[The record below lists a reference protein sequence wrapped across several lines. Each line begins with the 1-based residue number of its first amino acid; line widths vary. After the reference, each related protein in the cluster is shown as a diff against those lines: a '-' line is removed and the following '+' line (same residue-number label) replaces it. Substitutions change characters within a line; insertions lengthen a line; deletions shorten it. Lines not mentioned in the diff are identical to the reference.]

1 MEIKVILASLDV
13 DLESPRIL
21 ACAVDLATRLDAR
34 IIGIAAA
41 APPVAA
47 AGYVS
52 ALAVAAGYTQAR
64 MDIEAR
70 LATLRNE
77 FYAAV
82 PQSLMLE
89 WHSLLELPTAA
100 LLGACQQADLIVT
113 TTRGGDAGSLRS
125 VDVGALVVAAGRP
138 VLAVGADASSA
149 DFKTIVV
156 GWKQTREARR
166 AVADALPLLR
176 LANEVVVATV
186 SEGNE
191 TEERAS
197 LEKVV
202 AWLDRHGIKAR
213 SEVVFAS
220 VGGAG
225 ASLENVA
232 RIVGADLVV
241 AGAYGQSRIREWLLG
256 GMTKE
261 LLEAETINRFFSN

>member
-1 MEIKVILASLDV
+1 MEIRVILTSLDV
-13 DLESPRIL
+13 DLEPPRIL
-21 ACAVDLATRLDAR
+21 TCTVDLARRFNAR
-34 IIGIAAA
+34 IIGMAAA
-41 APPVAA
+41 APPTAA
-47 AGYVS
+47 AGFAS
-52 ALAVAAGYTQAR
+52 AFAVAAGYAR
-64 MDIEAR
+64 ARIEIEAR
-70 LATLRNE
+70 LANLRNE
-77 FYAAV
+77 FHAAV

-89 WHSLLELPTAA
+89 WHSLIESPTAA

-113 TTRGGDAGSLRS
+113 TTRDGDASSLRS
-125 VDVGALVVAAGRP
+125 VDVGALIVAAGRP

-166 AVADALPLLR
+166 AVMDALPLLR
-176 LANEVVVATV
+176 LADEVVVATV

-202 AWLDRHGIKAR
+202 TWLDRHGIKAR

-220 VGGAG
+220 VQGAG
-225 ASLENVA
+225 ASLENIA

-261 LLEAETINRFFSN
+261 LLQAKTINRFFSN